1 MTINQVVESQ
11 AYVILHQQQI
21 AQLLATRNT
30 KAVKYIIIQKKN
42 SRKSNSNG
50 SYELALPKE
59 HDSRHPTSIDRVVN
73 HQNKTS

>member
-30 KAVKYIIIQKKN
+30 KAVKYIIIQKRIRVN
-42 SRKSNSNG
+42 QIQMDHTSLHCQRNMTQG
-50 SYELALPKE
+50 ILP
-59 HDSRHPTSIDRVVN
+59 
-73 HQNKTS
+73 Q